1 MSSLNTK
8 TFNSYDY
15 GFEITL
21 LNKNADLAQK
31 FTKGE
36 ILELTLIRDIT
47 EYYSTGSVKIK
58 DDANVLGVLAK
69 NDGEWLISVN
79 ICQEASDEGLLS
91 SSSTFEKVFLV
102 SGTAIDSIDANGAH
116 VTIDF
121 IDPIA
126 QILNR
131 TCAYSNQKCED
142 ISKVLLGLF
151 ESVGFKAPAGLS
163 GGLSLSNVV
172 SMVTQGGDPRTLPSI
187 SDIGTKI
194 NYITDGST
202 PVINHIDYIL
212 SQIYSEDKGFLFLFF
227 DPIAA
232 QFQAYWS
239 KEVLKESA
247 STLQLKNA
255 ATPALIAPRFIEIT
269 NSDDSSKNP
278 NVAAEINPYTSL
290 LDYRDSTSLIYPT
303 YIQEFDYKTHRVKT
317 DSKDK
322 WSDKTF
328 LNLFQ
333 QEKLPNT
340 HLPTVLENPKSAVGT
355 NSKFY
360 TTSPDYA
367 VGNFYRKANRDEFY
381 KKLRNYFLYSNMFS
395 VKVLGNLFRQPGVA
409 YFVKYL
415 QFPNADDLN
424 GSWFC
429 PRIVDVFS
437 GQEYYQH
444 VFLNRL
450 SDTAEYSKIA
460 KEVKNQK
467 K

>member
-15 GFEITL
+15 GFEIVL
-21 LNKNADLAQK
+21 LNKNADIAQK

-36 ILELTLIRDIT
+36 ILELTLVRDIT
-47 EYYSTGSVKIK
+47 EYYTTGSVKIK
-58 DDANVLGVLAK
+58 DDSNSLGVLAK
-69 NDGEWLISVN
+69 NDGEWMIGVS
-79 ICQEASDEGLLS
+79 ICQEASASGLLAG
-91 SSSTFEKVFLV
+91 SSTFEKTFLV
-102 SGTAIDSIDANGAH
+102 SNTSIDSIDANGAH

-131 TCAYSNQKCED
+131 NCAYSNQKCED
-142 ISKVLLGLF
+142 ISKILFGLF

-172 SMVTQGGDPRTLPSI
+172 NMATQSGDPRTLPSI

-227 DPIAA
+227 DPTED

-239 KEVLKESA
+239 KDVLDESA
-247 STLQLKNA
+247 ATTILKNA
-255 ATPALIAPRFIEIT
+255 AVYGKVAPRFIEIT
-269 NSDDSSKNP
+269 NSDDSSKST
-278 NVAAEINPYTSL
+278 NVVTQMNPYNFL
-290 LDYRDSTSLIYPT
+290 LDYRDSTNLIYPT
-303 YIQEFDYKTHRVKT
+303 YIQEFDYKTHRVKI

-328 LNLFQ
+328 LNLFKQ
-333 QEKLPNT
+333 GKLPNT

-367 VGNFYRKANRDEFY
+367 IGNFYRKANRDEFY
-381 KKLRNYFLYSNMFS
+381 KKLRNYFLYANMFS
-395 VKVLGNLFRQPGVA
+395 VKLLGNLFRKPGEA
-409 YFVKYL
+409 YFVRYM
-415 QFPNADDLN
+415 QFPNADELN
-424 GSWFC
+424 GVWFC

-460 KEVKNQK
+460 KEIKSKKN
-467 K
+467 